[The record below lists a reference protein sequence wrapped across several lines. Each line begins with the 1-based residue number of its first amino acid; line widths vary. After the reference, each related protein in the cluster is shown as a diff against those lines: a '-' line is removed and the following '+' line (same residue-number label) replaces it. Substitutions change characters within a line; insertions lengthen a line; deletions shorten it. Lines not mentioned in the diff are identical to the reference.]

1 MAGQD
6 ISEKALMI
14 KPSATFA
21 VQQKVKELN
30 ARGRQVIG
38 FGLGEPDFPVPQAIK
53 DSIAQALADRK
64 TKYVPI
70 AGIPEL
76 RQAIADKLKADN
88 NLDYSPE
95 QVIVS
100 TGAKQALFNAMSALL
115 NPGDEVLIP
124 VPYWTSYPEMVAFCD
139 GKPVFVPTRDFMPD
153 TDSVEKAI
161 TRRTKLL
168 IINSPNNPSG
178 AVISKKNMKALAELA
193 ADKGLWVI
201 SDEIYE
207 KIIYEGSHVSFGS
220 LDRRAFEK
228 TITINGF
235 SKSYAMTGLRL
246 GYAAGPKKVI
256 QAMANIQGQVTS
268 NATSIVQ
275 YGALSA
281 FSQTKEVEAMV
292 AEFRKR
298 RDFVVKSLKR
308 IHGVKLIIPEG
319 AFYAFPDVSAHYN
332 NEVQD
337 STAFTNY
344 LLEKALVAAV
354 PGQAFGC
361 DANVRISYAASM
373 DMLKEGMRRISEV
386 LG

>member
-344 LLEKALVAAV
+344 LLEKALVATV

>member
-281 FSQTKEVEAMV
+281 FSQ
-292 AEFRKR
+292 
-298 RDFVVKSLKR
+298 
-308 IHGVKLIIPEG
+308 
-319 AFYAFPDVSAHYN
+319 
-332 NEVQD
+332 
-337 STAFTNY
+337 
-344 LLEKALVAAV
+344 
-354 PGQAFGC
+354 
-361 DANVRISYAASM
+361 
-373 DMLKEGMRRISEV
+373 
-386 LG
+386 

>member
-1 MAGQD
+1 
-6 ISEKALMI
+6 
-14 KPSATFA
+14 
-21 VQQKVKELN
+21 
-30 ARGRQVIG
+30 
-38 FGLGEPDFPVPQAIK
+38 
-53 DSIAQALADRK
+53 
-64 TKYVPI
+64 VPI